1 MKVPTTL
8 YIGINT
14 HGVIDINS
22 DNKIVTFAVPKNINI
37 SYISSVAPGVDN
49 ILTLDVSEKINKNI
63 DEYLQGQTNNQTNN
77 QTNKSMIVETIVN
90 IARKEETI
98 LSKYIKND
106 YYNNKKVELAHY
118 LYTRDKSFTVKEYTG
133 KMLIYEKRFVEFTEQ
148 EISNCEID
156 IDNAN
161 YFNKIVIYNIDC
173 IDLLQQIKLYFGR
186 SYIYLSELITVL
198 VSMGA
203 KNIIF
208 LDLSCNTFL
217 SHNKLTERSIRH
229 MRRNMETEI
238 NNIL

>member
-14 HGVIDINS
+14 HGAIDINS
-22 DNKIVTFAVPKNINI
+22 DNKIVTFSVPQEINI
-37 SYISSVAPGVDN
+37 TYISSVAPGVEN
-49 ILTLDVSEKINKNI
+49 ILTLEVSEKINKNI
-63 DEYLQGQTNNQTNN
+63 DNYLKE
-77 QTNKSMIVETIVN
+77 QTNKQTNKTQIVENIVN
-90 IARKEETI
+90 IARKEENI
-98 LSKYIKND
+98 LAKYIKND
-106 YYNNKKVELAHY
+106 YYNNRKVELAHY

-133 KMLIYEKRFVEFTEQ
+133 KMPIYEKRFIEFTEK
-148 EISNCEID
+148 EISNYEID
-156 IDNAN
+156 IDDAN
-161 YFNKIVIYNIDC
+161 YFNKIIIYNIDC

-217 SHNKLTERSIRH
+217 ANNKLSERSIRH

-238 NNIL
+238 KNIF

>member
-1 MKVPTTL
+1 MKVQTTL

-22 DNKIVTFAVPKNINI
+22 DNKIVTFVVPQGVNI
-37 SYISSVAPGVDN
+37 SYISSVAPGVEN

-63 DEYLQGQTNNQTNN
+63 DEYLQGQTNNQTNK
-77 QTNKSMIVETIVN
+77 TRIVETIVN

-118 LYTRDKSFTVKEYTG
+118 LYKRDKSFTVKEYTG

-148 EISNCEID
+148 EISNYEID
-156 IDNAN
+156 VDNAN

-186 SYIYLSELITVL
+186 SYIYLSELITLL

>member
-14 HGVIDINS
+14 HGAIDINS
-22 DNKIVTFAVPKNINI
+22 DNKIVTFSVPQEINI
-37 SYISSVAPGVDN
+37 TYISSVAPGVEN
-49 ILTLDVSEKINKNI
+49 ILTLEVSEKINKHI
-63 DEYLQGQTNNQTNN
+63 DNYLKE
-77 QTNKSMIVETIVN
+77 QTNKQTNKTQIVENIVN
-90 IARKEETI
+90 IARKEENI
-98 LSKYIKND
+98 LAKYIKND
-106 YYNNKKVELAHY
+106 YYNNRKVELAHY
-118 LYTRDKSFTVKEYTG
+118 LYTRDKSFAVHEYRG
-133 KMLIYEKRFVEFTEQ
+133 KMLMYEKRFIEFTEK
-148 EISNCEID
+148 EISNYEID
-156 IDNAN
+156 IDDAN
-161 YFNKIVIYNIDC
+161 YFNKIIIYNIDC

-217 SHNKLTERSIRH
+217 AHNKLSERSIRH

-238 NNIL
+238 KNIF

>member
-22 DNKIVTFAVPKNINI
+22 DNKIVTFAVPQNINI
-37 SYISSVAPGVDN
+37 TYISSVAPGVDN

-63 DEYLQGQTNNQTNN
+63 DEYLQGQTNNQTNK
-77 QTNKSMIVETIVN
+77 TRIVETIVN

-118 LYTRDKSFTVKEYTG
+118 LYTRDKSFTVKEYKG
-133 KMLIYEKRFVEFTEQ
+133 NIHEKRFIKFTEQ
-148 EISNCEID
+148 EISNYEID
-156 IDNAN
+156 LDNAN

-186 SYIYLSELITVL
+186 SYIYLSELITLL

-238 NNIL
+238 K